1 MKKLIMG
8 LTVAGILAA
17 NPIIGEAALG
27 DRTLKYGMS
36 HTDVKQLQQKLKSKG
51 YFTYSK
57 NTTYFGTY
65 TKSAVKKLQKAK
77 GLKTDGIVGKNTFK
91 ALGLGNT
98 SKRSGVAI
106 QNTSGFIPTAKKYIG
121 VPYVWGGETPKGF
134 DCSGYLN
141 YVYLKSSN
149 IDLPRTVAGI
159 YLKGTKVNAPKVGDL
174 VFFETYKPGAS
185 HAGIY
190 IGNNEFIHSSSSRG
204 VSISSMKNPYWAPR
218 YLGAKT
224 LNR

>member
-8 LTVAGILAA
+8 LTVAGILVA
-17 NPIIGEAALG
+17 NPIIGKAALG
-27 DRTLKYGMS
+27 DQTLKYGMS
-36 HTDVKQLQQKLKSKG
+36 HSDVKQLQQKLKSKG
-51 YFTYSK
+51 YYTYSK

-65 TKSAVKKLQKAK
+65 TRDAVKRLQKAK
-77 GLKTDGIVGKNTFK
+77 GLKADGIVGKNTFK
-91 ALGLGNT
+91 ALGLGNAPNSPRIAT
-98 SKRSGVAI
+98 
-106 QNTSGFIPTAKKYIG
+106 QNTSALISTAKKYIG
-121 VPYVWGGETPKGF
+121 VQYVWGGQSPKGF

-141 YVYLKSSN
+141 YVYQKSSN

-159 YLKGTKVNAPKVGDL
+159 YLKGTKISAPKVGDL

-190 IGNNEFIHSSSSRG
+190 LGNNEFIHSSSSRG

-218 YLGAKT
+218 YLGAKK
-224 LNR
+224 LN